1 MWGSH
6 RASHGQTVRSDLSQS
21 QELEASPTE
30 PPRCPNTFFFCVIC
44 EKQSWYTHVMK
55 AEEKPVQLQGAAVR
69 ISDVDLSAVR
79 METLIINMVRQGPTG
94 PEH

>member
-1 MWGSH
+1 
-6 RASHGQTVRSDLSQS
+6 
-21 QELEASPTE
+21 
-30 PPRCPNTFFFCVIC
+30 
-44 EKQSWYTHVMK
+44 MK
-55 AEEKPVQLQGAAVR
+55 AEEKPVQLHGAAVR